1 MRKPVILT
9 LVVVVLLGAIGLGG
23 WTAYQYLVKRY
34 TPQACTVK
42 TSADATTRLS
52 AEQARNA
59 SIIVAIA
66 VERGLPERAAVV
78 ALATAY
84 QESALRNIDHGD
96 RDSVG
101 LFQQRPSQGWGTITE
116 IMDPWYSAGKF
127 YDGLVKVKGWESM
140 SVTEAA
146 QAVQISAYP
155 DAYAKHETNATALAK
170 ALMGS
175 EHETLWCINF
185 ETDPTVNTDAFKEV
199 LAALGSVTISE
210 MSNTQMKI
218 TARDE
223 TSLWAAANH
232 VVANSYNAGATEV
245 TVEGRRWRAPD
256 QGWTAAQEQAGKL
269 NATITFG

>member
-1 MRKPVILT
+1 MRKPLVYV
-9 LVVVVLLGAIGLGG
+9 LVVVVFLGALGLGG
-23 WTAYQYLVKRY
+23 WTAYRYLVKRY

-52 AEQARNA
+52 AEQAHNA

-66 VERGLPERAAVV
+66 VERDLPERAAVV

-101 LFQQRPSQGWGTITE
+101 LFQQRPSQGWGTETQ

-170 ALMGS
+170 ALMGA

-185 ETDPTVNTDAFKEV
+185 ESNPTVNTDAFNEV
-199 LAALGSVTISE
+199 LTALGSVTISE
-210 MSNTQMKI
+210 VRDSRMTI
-218 TARDE
+218 TARDK

-232 VVANSYNAGATEV
+232 VVANSYSAGATEV
-245 TVEGRRWRAPD
+245 TVEDRRWRAPD
-256 QGWTAAQEQAGKL
+256 QGWSSAPEKAGNLTA
-269 NATITFG
+269 TVTFG